1 MKKRLRK
8 KLHRGEFQEFG
19 FQISWKFTP
28 ALVAPEDGQFFGALI
43 EMVEAAGLSFGGGG
57 SGEEGSGFICLAK
70 RGSAS
75 DKDRAGVQDWF
86 DELGPKVSV
95 KIGSLEDAWHNPHP
109 DFEVVKDW
117 IERDAKIVVLP
128 KAKA

>member
-1 MKKRLRK
+1 MKKRPRK
-8 KLHRGEFQEFG
+8 KLHQGEFQELG
-19 FQISWKFTP
+19 FQISWRYLP
-28 ALVAPEDGQFFGALI
+28 ALVAPEDDQFFDALI
-43 EMVEAAGLSFGGGG
+43 EIVEAAGLSFGGGG
-57 SGEEGSGFICLAK
+57 SGEEGSGFICRAK

-75 DKDRAGVQDWF
+75 GKDRAGVQDWF
-86 DELGPKVSV
+86 DELGSKVSV
-95 KIGSLEDAWHNPHP
+95 QIGPLEDAWHNPHP